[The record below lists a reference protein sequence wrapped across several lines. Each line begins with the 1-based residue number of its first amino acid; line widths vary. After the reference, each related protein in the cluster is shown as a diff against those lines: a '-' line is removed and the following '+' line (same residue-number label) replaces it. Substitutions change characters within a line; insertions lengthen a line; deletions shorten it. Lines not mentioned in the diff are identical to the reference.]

1 MAIMSVSE
9 PFICRPVGT
18 SLLAAGILLL
28 GAVAYHF
35 LPVAP
40 LPKVDF
46 QTISVSAQEPGVD
59 PATAAS
65 SLAAPLERRFAQIAG
80 VSEIT
85 SVSSLGGSNITIQF
99 DLNRDINGA
108 ARDVQSAINAASGE
122 LPTGLPQPPSYR
134 KANPS
139 DAPIMVLA
147 MTSDALPLSQ
157 VYNLAD
163 QIIGQRISPANGV
176 SQPTIGGGANSA
188 ARGPLYPDVLASTA
202 VRM

>member
-1 MAIMSVSE
+1 MSVSE
-9 PFICRPVGT
+9 PFIRRPVGT

-46 QTISVSAQEPGVD
+46 PTISVNAQEPGVD
-59 PATAAS
+59 PQTAAS

-85 SVSSLGGSNITIQF
+85 SVSSLGGSSITIQF
-99 DLNRDINGA
+99 DLDRDINGA
-108 ARDVQSAINAASGE
+108 ARDVQSAINAAAGE
-122 LPTGLPQPPSYR
+122 LPSGLPNPPSYR
-134 KANPS
+134 KVNPS
-139 DAPIMVLA
+139 DAPIMILA
-147 MTSDALPLSQ
+147 MTSDAQPLSQ

-163 QIIGQRISPANGV
+163 QIIGQRISQVKA
-176 SQPTIGGGANSA
+176 SA
-188 ARGPLYPDVLASTA
+188 R
-202 VRM
+202 